1 MLCYHFAARLSVQGQ
16 AEQMG
21 AAHVI
26 DTDAR
31 TPGKSQPKAEAR
43 GDESRREA
51 LLEVLSV

>member
-1 MLCYHFAARLSVQGQ
+1 
-16 AEQMG
+16 MG

-51 LLEVLSV
+51 LLEVLSG